1 MKKVLIVVTVGEPEG
16 LEGVFGH
23 DLSENGQ
30 NQINEIRISDV
41 WEKINPPET
50 VFTGTV
56 FTGKGGSYKETAE
69 LLSLHVPRQQ
79 DTIIFGGSDFNEEA
93 IRGLINI
100 LDDNSLLII
109 DPSFISEAVG
119 HGMLI
124 ELNVDSNKELTWP
137 LKENRDYT
145 VLFSGAQSFSVL

>member
-1 MKKVLIVVTVGEPEG
+1 MKKIIIVTVGEPEG

-50 VFTGTV
+50 VFTGQ
-56 FTGKGGSYKETAE
+56 GGGYKETAE
-69 LLSLHVPRQQ
+69 LLDLHVPRQQ
-79 DTIIFGGSDFNEEA
+79 RSVIFGGSYFNEEA
-93 IRGLINI
+93 IKEFLNI
-100 LDDNSLLII
+100 LGNNDLLII
-109 DPSFISEAVG
+109 DPEFISPTVG

-124 ELNVDSNKELTWP
+124 ELNLSPEKELTWP
-137 LKENRDYT
+137 LKENEDY
-145 VLFSGAQSFSVL
+145 VILFSGEQSFSVL